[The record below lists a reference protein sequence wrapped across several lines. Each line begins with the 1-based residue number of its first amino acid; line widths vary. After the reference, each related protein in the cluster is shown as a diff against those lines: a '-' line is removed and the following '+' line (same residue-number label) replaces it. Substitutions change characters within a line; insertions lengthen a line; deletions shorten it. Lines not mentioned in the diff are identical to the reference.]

1 MMIDDL
7 LLIHALRSIQVRP
20 VDTWNFW
27 GREIV

>member
-7 LLIHALRSIQVRP
+7 LLIAHPLIQVKHT
-20 VDTWNFW
+20 DAWNFW